1 MTQIQIGKYKRP
13 GIFVEE
19 YDNSIMATQIVEGIT
34 NMVIGI
40 SKKGPINTPIR
51 ITTASDL
58 EAIFGG
64 IDRGL
69 ERKGSYF
76 QRTILKMI
84 ESSPVYAINLL
95 ATDDNLDKIEYKS
108 LSSSSSYTNDMI
120 KEGAYRKFFDTTGF
134 WKRDTESFLTLTKD
148 KERAFSITNISD
160 RFISVFIVKSSRTG
174 FDRTLIEW
182 YGSQE
187 KLPPYV
193 NANDYASD
201 YMVDVLVV
209 GGDWS
214 NYQTLAIDKRWSAY
228 FNTSGLLKNEIR
240 NFANDRNVTLL
251 GFYEGLSLIPYF
263 RDNNGN
269 NLFIE
274 TVINRDTDKTGLF
287 CAFNADLV
295 EADYYNG
302 VLDLIGHTIVGTNA
316 TSLDF
321 LSYKENISETI
332 DLVGTPL
339 DLPGNVTSLSSI
351 NLPHAYGLTPSVSG
365 IIKNANRTAYFSEG
379 YIWGMTASDIIA
391 ASASLSVEYTSTT
404 ESYAV
409 ISDRMIPLNSG
420 TASLTTNLT
429 LSASDYILSATTQSY
444 VSTFVL
450 DSNGTIKTITGTTTP
465 TISMSDIV
473 LGYAEYDVVNGEFIT
488 ASSSITPVTIDE
500 NGYVQLRTTYDYTI
514 TEPVAGTIK
523 IEFTNTIGTNLTY
536 EQQRRVKMFN
546 RIVSLISSSN
556 KNKMAI
562 CLGSTHAYVK
572 ASLENMT
579 IDNIVNV
586 NTSNKSF
593 ELITGLTSDELTDII
608 NGEFVLY
615 TIDNEYILG
624 KTGISTTN
632 NKANL
637 GGVGVAGK
645 YSTIYTNFYDGMI
658 NTGDYF
664 YGNILTETTDIT
676 FLDGE
681 SATQSEIY
689 SGNNYIIFEDFD
701 PEFSLYDKI
710 KVPGSQLNT
719 NTYTIDSDSSMAT
732 TIANDLNQ
740 IGYGYKIVEEVEGES
755 LYNQT
760 IVYDINDKHTLNMY
774 LTSDNLLNMTFPD
787 GENITKDI
795 NLYNTISIQSAKSN
809 YKQTVEIEASPAGYI
824 EIPNKILV
832 KANRYTEVKVGDFLA
847 AYVDTEQLEE
857 NEVGRRL
864 TRILSKKQYVGDA
877 TLTEITC
884 DSAINKTNLGTTSN
898 PDFQTTRYLSVDN
911 YANTYKAITLKGFR
925 IRQESMP
932 NGTEERQNAIL
943 NLVAKGTP
951 LFKAITN
958 KDGIDFRYLIDSFGL
973 GLTER
978 SKQQLVDICGDRLD
992 TFGFINMPSMKSFK
1006 NSSSPSFVD
1015 ADGILSTEFIA
1026 KGGDPESSPAFLYSF
1041 AEGVGT
1047 TTVGYFTPYV
1057 KINDN
1062 GRPIDVPPAAYV
1074 ATTYMRKHIAN
1085 ISGLTPWTIAAGVTN
1100 GRVTNI
1106 VGTEMQFTLT
1116 DIENLNMAQM
1126 NPIVFKRNRGNV
1138 IETENTAQT
1147 LYDSALSFIHSR
1159 EVLIELERE
1168 LSAMLLDYQWKFNT
1182 PDVRAEIKHR
1192 ADTICETFVS
1202 RNGLYNYF
1210 NKMDE
1215 ENNTPEI
1222 IDNQMG
1228 VLSVYCEIVKGMAII
1243 VNNIT
1248 ILKTGSISAGGFMLQ

>member
-108 LSSSSSYTNDMI
+108 LSSSSSYTNDKI

-148 KERAFSITNISD
+148 NSGYQEKAFNITNISD

-302 VLDLIGHTIVGTNA
+302 MLDLVGHTIVGTNA

-339 DLPGNVTSLSSI
+339 DLPGNVTSLSSTKDTI
-351 NLPHAYGLTPSVSG
+351 ALPHAYGLTPSVSG
-365 IIKNANRTAYFSEG
+365 IIEYANRTAYFSEG

-391 ASASLSVEYTSTT
+391 SSASLSVEYTSTS

-420 TASLTTNLT
+420 TTNLT
-429 LSASDYILSATTQSY
+429 LSASDYIMSATTQSY

-450 DSNGTIKTITGTTTP
+450 DSNGAIKTITSTTTP
-465 TISMSDIV
+465 IISLSDIV
-473 LGYAEYDVVNGEFIT
+473 LGYAEYDVVNGEFDT
-488 ASSSITPVTIDE
+488 ASYSMTPLTIDGT
-500 NGYVQLRTTYDYTI
+500 GYVQLGTASDYTI
-514 TEPVAGTIK
+514 TEPVDGTIK
-523 IEFTNTIGTNLTY
+523 IEFTDTIGTNLTY

-562 CLGSTHAYVK
+562 CLGSNNAK

-579 IDNIVNV
+579 IANIVNV
-586 NTSNKSF
+586 STSNKSF
-593 ELITGLTSDELTDII
+593 ELITDLTSAQLTDIVK
-608 NGEFVLY
+608 GEFVLY

-632 NKANL
+632 DMADL
-637 GGVGVAGK
+637 EGVGVAGK

-664 YGNILTETTDIT
+664 YGNILTKTTDIT
-676 FLDGE
+676 FLEGE
-681 SATQSEIY
+681 SATQSVIY

-701 PEFSLYDKI
+701 PVFALYDKI

-719 NTYTIDSDSSMAT
+719 NTYTINSDSSMAT

-740 IGYGYKIVEEVEGES
+740 IGYGYEIVEEVEGES

-832 KANRYTEVKVGDFLA
+832 KA
-847 AYVDTEQLEE
+847 
-857 NEVGRRL
+857 
-864 TRILSKKQYVGDA
+864 
-877 TLTEITC
+877 
-884 DSAINKTNLGTTSN
+884 
-898 PDFQTTRYLSVDN
+898 
-911 YANTYKAITLKGFR
+911 
-925 IRQESMP
+925 
-932 NGTEERQNAIL
+932 
-943 NLVAKGTP
+943 
-951 LFKAITN
+951 
-958 KDGIDFRYLIDSFGL
+958 
-973 GLTER
+973 
-978 SKQQLVDICGDRLD
+978 
-992 TFGFINMPSMKSFK
+992 
-1006 NSSSPSFVD
+1006 
-1015 ADGILSTEFIA
+1015 
-1026 KGGDPESSPAFLYSF
+1026 
-1041 AEGVGT
+1041 
-1047 TTVGYFTPYV
+1047 
-1057 KINDN
+1057 
-1062 GRPIDVPPAAYV
+1062 
-1074 ATTYMRKHIAN
+1074 
-1085 ISGLTPWTIAAGVTN
+1085 
-1100 GRVTNI
+1100 
-1106 VGTEMQFTLT
+1106 
-1116 DIENLNMAQM
+1116 
-1126 NPIVFKRNRGNV
+1126 
-1138 IETENTAQT
+1138 
-1147 LYDSALSFIHSR
+1147 
-1159 EVLIELERE
+1159 
-1168 LSAMLLDYQWKFNT
+1168 
-1182 PDVRAEIKHR
+1182 
-1192 ADTICETFVS
+1192 
-1202 RNGLYNYF
+1202 
-1210 NKMDE
+1210 
-1215 ENNTPEI
+1215 
-1222 IDNQMG
+1222 
-1228 VLSVYCEIVKGMAII
+1228 
-1243 VNNIT
+1243 
-1248 ILKTGSISAGGFMLQ
+1248 